1 MSMKIKNKTKLIE
14 VIKELSRIQE
24 DIDSSVIELN
34 DNEINTEVD
43 IYAQIRDVIDNI
55 EELIKYK

>member
-1 MSMKIKNKTKLIE
+1 MKIKNKTKLIE
-14 VIKELSRIQE
+14 VIKELSRIQG

>member
-1 MSMKIKNKTKLIE
+1 MKIKNKTKLLEIS
-14 VIKELSRIQE
+14 KQLSKIQ
-24 DIDSSVIELN
+24 DDCDSSVIELK
-34 DNEINTEVD
+34 DKEVNTEVD

>member
-14 VIKELSRIQE
+14 VIKELSRIQG